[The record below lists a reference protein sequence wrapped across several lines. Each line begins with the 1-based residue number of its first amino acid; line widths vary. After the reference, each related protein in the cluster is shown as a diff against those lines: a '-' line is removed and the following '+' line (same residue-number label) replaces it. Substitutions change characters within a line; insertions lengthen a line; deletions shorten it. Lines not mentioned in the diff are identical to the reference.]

1 MRSLRSL
8 GFAGLIVDYR
18 WMIRM
23 YDDAFARP
31 CVRSQGLHRLAPP
44 TIENSVCC
52 GHPRKSI
59 RCLSKHDGSKRVE
72 CGFGLGTC
80 QGFDIGQR
88 WCPETF
94 TRHKLSN
101 RKMQLGPSPKF
112 GHLKIPFRVSANTKP
127 A

>member
-23 YDDAFARP
+23 YDDAFDPLQQFARP
-31 CVRSQGLHRLAPP
+31 RVRSQGLYRLAPP
-44 TIENSVCC
+44 TIENRVCG
-52 GHPRKSI
+52 GHPRKSV
-59 RCLSKHDGSKRVE
+59 RCLSEHDGSKHVE
-72 CGFGLGTC
+72 CRFGLGLC

-94 TRHKLSN
+94 PDYMLSN
-101 RKMQLGPSPKF
+101 RKMQLGPSPNF
-112 GHLKIPFRVSANTKP
+112 GHLEIRLFK
-127 A
+127 